1 MGGRRWRMHDLV
13 RLYAQGVA
21 AEALSV
27 EERRA
32 IQERVAA
39 YYVERLGAVAELAE
53 GARNRQID
61 PARLER
67 QLLWLD
73 RERPTLLG
81 LVEQLAAEHV
91 SLLAELLLDLAVVAA
106 DGLTSWPE
114 MPRLSQ
120 VMLEVAQQENN
131 ARLEAWALY
140 HQALDLLRRG
150 ATEKALELL
159 GRAWSLATQTS
170 DQGLRDR
177 LGHARYAARGA
188 QQPLSVAE
196 PRRRPLV
203 ADGPLKRPG
212 NTDGAVPARA
222 SEGPTAPTVVADAA
236 GLPPQEANPKP
247 VSGTAPTPGRRPATE
262 KSPNQ
267 RAATERLDRWA
278 IMPPRSPNGPM
289 APPSRQGPSHDPS
302 SFSGPESGPGPSGY
316 TGPSDGPGR
325 PGPSGYTRPSGG
337 PSPSSDP
344 GGPVPS
350 GGPRPSDRPGPSG
363 HPDPQRGGHGTHHRR
378 SRPSEPGWEPQPA
391 AASQRPAPRA
401 SRVRQATETVRGA
414 GAAPSTPM
422 IFG

>member
-289 APPSRQGPSHDPS
+289 APPAGKGRPTTRRASLGLKVAPAP
-302 SFSGPESGPGPSGY
+302 PATPAPPTAPAAPAPLATPGPRAAPVPRA
-316 TGPSDGPGR
+316 TPAALCPPEA
-325 PGPSGYTRPSGG
+325 PGPPTAPAPPATPTPNVAAMG
-337 PSPSSDP
+337 PTTAVAGLLNP
-344 GGPVPS
+344 GGSRSPQPPVRDRRRAPV
-350 GGPRPSDRPGPSG
+350 GYARRPRPYAEQGR
-363 HPDPQRGGHGTHHRR
+363 
-378 SRPSEPGWEPQPA
+378 
-391 AASQRPAPRA
+391 
-401 SRVRQATETVRGA
+401 RQARQ
-414 GAAPSTPM
+414 
-422 IFG
+422 